1 MFRQRLQRLQRLQ
14 KQKQKQFQ
22 KQFQKQKQNLKNN
35 RVLRM
40 ETGTQ
45 MMIMS
50 EVLRSEMIYLFN
62 RDITDIGGV
71 EELKKES
78 RPNDREL
85 KIDK

>member
-50 EVLRSEMIYLFN
+50 EVLRSEMIYLF
-62 RDITDIGGV
+62 IYLTGTYPTSEG
-71 EELKKES
+71 LK
-78 RPNDREL
+78 NL
-85 KIDK
+85 KRKVVPMIAS